1 MNTRKGRAKFKNFR
15 IILDTGCISTIVT
28 GRLIPKLSPK
38 EGNMMKR
45 HTQAGSITTN
55 LKVKIYLT
63 LPEISAT
70 EIVTWNFHV
79 DDTAKGRYDNILGR
93 DLLTPLGLN
102 LKFSDNVIE
111 AYDGPFKESTEPM
124 VDLGT
129 HEFKY

>member
-15 IILDTGCISTIVT
+15 IILDTRCISTIVT

-38 EGNMMKR
+38 EGNMMQW

-102 LKFSDNVIE
+102 LKLFDNVIE
-111 AYDGPFKESTEPM
+111 AYDGPFKGSTEPM